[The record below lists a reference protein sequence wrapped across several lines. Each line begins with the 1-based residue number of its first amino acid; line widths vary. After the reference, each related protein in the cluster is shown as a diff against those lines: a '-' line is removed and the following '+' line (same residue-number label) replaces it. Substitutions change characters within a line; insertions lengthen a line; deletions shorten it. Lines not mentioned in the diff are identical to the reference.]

1 MASAA
6 SKIVLSQS
14 RDIPFNQLV
23 LSQANV
29 RRVKTGVSIEALAE
43 DIARRT
49 LLQSLNVRP
58 QLDDAGQETGLFEVP
73 AGGRRFRAL
82 ELLVKQKRMAKTQ
95 PVPCVVREG
104 SDISAEEDSLAE
116 NTHREQLHPLDQFRA
131 MQVLSD
137 QGLGLEDIAA
147 HFMVTSAVVRQRLKL
162 ASVSPRLHAIYAD
175 DGMTLD
181 QLMAFSV
188 CEDHERQEQVWEM
201 LAHSFNRSPAYI
213 RSRLTEDTVRASDKR
228 VRFVTL
234 DAYVTAGGSVMR
246 DLFEDDHGGWLQD
259 VQLLDKL
266 VAERLQSEAAQLEA
280 DGWKWAAA
288 AVDFPWGY
296 RDGMRVITGT
306 AAELTQ
312 EEQARVEALQAE
324 AAGIENDYEGVSE
337 IPDEVEQ
344 RLTAIDQELALL
356 LERSPVFAPED
367 MAMAGVFISIDVD
380 GSLHVERGFVRAEDE
395 PKPDSDMPDDGGY
408 AGGEDGHDA
417 GSVDADRPFGGEPS
431 QGSEPSGEP
440 EEDESSIK
448 PLPDKLVCELTAERT
463 LALQD
468 AVANRPD
475 VAFAVVLHAMVLQT
489 FYHGARES
497 CLGVAVHRTGF
508 PHQAPGMADSV
519 SARAIIARHDQWK
532 AKLPEHDIDLWAA
545 LLSMT
550 GADQAALFAHCAAFG
565 INAQWEPASRYDGRV
580 SAHTVA
586 RRIEHAHVL
595 ARAVDLDMVA
605 AGWKP
610 GVENYLG
617 RVTKP
622 HILAAVAEARG
633 EETAALIDH
642 LKKGDMARE
651 AARLLEDS
659 AWLPEP
665 LRTPGIAD
673 LVDLGAVSTAAS
685 DDLPAFLTGDGEP
698 EDGENDS
705 FDAWAIA
712 AE

>member
-6 SKIVLSQS
+6 SKIILSQS

-58 QLDDAGQETGLFEVP
+58 QLDDDGKETGLFEVP

-162 ASVSPRLHAIYAD
+162 AAVSPRLHAIYAD
-175 DGMTLD
+175 DSMTLD

-234 DAYVTAGGSVMR
+234 DAYVAAGGSVMR

-259 VQLLDKL
+259 VHLLDTL
-266 VAERLQSEAAQLEA
+266 VADRLQAEAARFEA

-306 AAELTQ
+306 AAGLTD

-324 AAGIENDYEGVSE
+324 AAGIENDYERVSE
-337 IPDEVEQ
+337 LPDEVEQ
-344 RLTAIDQELALL
+344 RLTAIDEELALL
-356 LERSPVFAPED
+356 LERPPVCPPGRWRERPRRQMDRRRHRRPWRLARHYRSLGSGRRH
-367 MAMAGVFISIDVD
+367 AGDP
-380 GSLHVERGFVRAEDE
+380 ERGPPLSLPAGNYSPCAATSSFRAEWHQ
-395 PKPDSDMPDDGGY
+395 S
-408 AGGEDGHDA
+408 
-417 GSVDADRPFGGEPS
+417 RPPRRG
-431 QGSEPSGEP
+431 
-440 EEDESSIK
+440 
-448 PLPDKLVCELTAERT
+448 R
-463 LALQD
+463 
-468 AVANRPD
+468 
-475 VAFAVVLHAMVLQT
+475 
-489 FYHGARES
+489 
-497 CLGVAVHRTGF
+497 
-508 PHQAPGMADSV
+508 
-519 SARAIIARHDQWK
+519 
-532 AKLPEHDIDLWAA
+532 AA
-545 LLSMT
+545 LVEHPS
-550 GADQAALFAHCAAFG
+550 DRWH
-565 INAQWEPASRYDGRV
+565 PRASLPKV
-580 SAHTVA
+580 
-586 RRIEHAHVL
+586 
-595 ARAVDLDMVA
+595 
-605 AGWKP
+605 P
-610 GVENYLG
+610 G
-617 RVTKP
+617 P
-622 HILAAVAEARG
+622 
-633 EETAALIDH
+633 
-642 LKKGDMARE
+642 
-651 AARLLEDS
+651 
-659 AWLPEP
+659 
-665 LRTPGIAD
+665 
-673 LVDLGAVSTAAS
+673 
-685 DDLPAFLTGDGEP
+685 
-698 EDGENDS
+698 
-705 FDAWAIA
+705 
-712 AE
+712 

>member
-6 SKIVLSQS
+6 SKIVLSSS
-14 RDIPFNQLV
+14 RDIPFSQLV

-58 QLDDAGQETGLFEVP
+58 QLDDDGKETGLFEVP

-82 ELLVKQKRMAKTQ
+82 ELLVKQKRMAKTE

-234 DAYVTAGGSVMR
+234 DAYVAAGGSVMR
-246 DLFEDDHGGWLQD
+246 DLFEDDHGGWLQN
-259 VQLLDKL
+259 VALLDKL
-266 VAERLQSEAAQLEA
+266 VADRLQAEAARFEA

-288 AVDFPWGY
+288 AVDFPWGC
-296 RDGMRVITGT
+296 RDGMRVLSGT
-306 AAELTQ
+306 AAILTE
-312 EEQARVEALQAE
+312 EEQARVDALQTE
-324 AAGIENDYEGVSE
+324 ARTLEDDCASGSE
-337 IPDEVEQ
+337 IPDEIEQ
-344 RLTAIDQELALL
+344 RLSAIDEELALL
-356 LERSPVFAPED
+356 LERPPVFAPED
-367 MAMAGVFISIDVD
+367 MAIGGVFISIDVD

-395 PKPDSDMPDDGGY
+395 PKPEPVMPHDTAVAGAAGRHHPAHVDGVQPYADDQSQEGDP
-408 AGGEDGHDA
+408 AHELED
-417 GSVDADRPFGGEPS
+417 
-431 QGSEPSGEP
+431 
-440 EEDESSIK
+440 DESSLK
-448 PLPDKLVCELTAERT
+448 PLPDRLVCELTAERT

-475 VAFAVVLHAMVLQT
+475 VAFAAVLHAMVLQT

-497 CLGVAVHRTGF
+497 CVGVAIHRTGF
-508 PHQAPGMADSV
+508 AHQAPGMADSV

-532 AKLPEHDIDLWAA
+532 AKLPEHDTDLWAA

-622 HILAAVAEARG
+622 HILAAVAEARD

-673 LVDLGAVSTAAS
+673 LVDLGAVSIAAS